1 MKIRTIAVLALALAG
16 SGCVTAAEQRA
27 ADETR
32 CSSYGFR
39 RGTDAYSRC
48 LLDLDLDRSAV
59 ALPVRHRL
67 RAALVRLSLRLQV
80 LVGVSRPAQFMD

>member
-1 MKIRTIAVLALALAG
+1 MKFRTFAALALLAFTA

-39 RGTDAYSRC
+39 RNTDAFANC
-48 LLDLDLDRSAV
+48 LLSVDLDRSAV
-59 ALPVRHRL
+59 RRYQLETAFGPRWYGYRY
-67 RAALVRLSLRLQV
+67 
-80 LVGVSRPAQFMD
+80 GYW

>member
-16 SGCVTAAEQRA
+16 GGCVTAAEQRA

-39 RGTDAYSRC
+39 RGSDGFANC
-48 LLDLDLDRSAV
+48 LLSVDLDRSAT
-59 ALPVRHRL
+59 RRY
-67 RAALVRLSLRLQV
+67 
-80 LVGVSRPAQFMD
+80 QFDTAFGPRWYGYRYGYGYW

>member
-16 SGCVTAAEQRA
+16 SGCVTAQEQRA

-32 CSSYGFR
+32 CGSYGFR

-48 LLDLDLDRSAV
+48 LLDLDLDRSA
-59 ALPVRHRL
+59 ARRY
-67 RAALVRLSLRLQV
+67 
-80 LVGVSRPAQFMD
+80 QFDTAFGPRWYGYRYGRGYW